1 MKDNHPYIVKVFV
14 AILSLFLA
22 ATATTRANDYL
33 EIQSHYSLYSV
44 GPEAIHV
51 KVPLWAYGRVNNYY
65 ITNNSYLYFKFK
77 GSSDVWFAVWFKA
90 DQKGENDVNNGKG
103 SGEVFITPGRGNIII
118 TNTYDGVRQQVN
130 ESEGWKKF
138 VVKQGE
144 VDDCSQLTTLEF
156 DWYPPESLTGK
167 DFTLGMHLEIN
178 KYSNESLA
186 YKKDFEFPTIFTG
199 GNNLQAPQLYSPYL
213 YVINE
218 DGNAGY
224 GLAAMPYVTFQ
235 TPINYTTSLDPMRE
249 IKTSSRS
256 GSIYVNT
263 ADTVQSNVTAEFTVF
278 RDESLGTKT
287 RITSSPTNI
296 PAYHRIYDLEAKEEK
311 DESGSLTGANTINW
325 TVRHPSEQDLM
336 ESDYFEVQRAYKS
349 DYSDAKTLEVVALR
363 RGTGEYS
370 YRDNSR
376 SEWKDRHVVND
387 TLPVTY
393 YVTDEGYTLTD
404 ADGNNLYRMKLRL
417 TAPNVIMPAQPVYYR
432 VRRASSA
439 AWGWDHE
446 FAKTTQVYRHNYLA
460 PLAKEQQDYTCDK
473 DFNENHKVHFN
484 LKIDNADVPYQPI
497 SIEDCELEYE
507 FAHSCSDTALMNI
520 HVADTLINSVK
531 EIYFETYKGGHIED
545 QRLRLKAG
553 DNKVT
558 VKEGD
563 SFCFCIVPREGT
575 MFEGYHYDYRYKWVN
590 LSSGNFDEWN
600 GYTINLGISYCDVYN
615 SGEKDY
621 RSEFWKEK
629 GEASDLNQARAR
641 WAICVHL

>member
-1 MKDNHPYIVKVFV
+1 M
-14 AILSLFLA
+14 L
-22 ATATTRANDYL
+22 ANDYL
-33 EIQSHYSLYSV
+33 EVQSHYSVYSV

-65 ITNNSYLYFKFK
+65 IANGSYLYFKYK
-77 GSSDVWFAVWFKA
+77 GSQDKWFAVYFKA

-138 VVKQGE
+138 VVKQGA

-167 DFTLGMHLEIN
+167 DFILGMYLEIN
-178 KYSNESLA
+178 KYSNGSLA

-235 TPINYTTSLDPMRE
+235 TPINYATSLDPMRE

-311 DESGSLTGANTINW
+311 DESGSLTGANTISW
-325 TVRHPSEQDLM
+325 TVRHSSAQDLM

-349 DYSDAKTLEVVALR
+349 DYSDAKTLEVVAMR
-363 RGTGEYS
+363 RGTDEYS

-393 YVTDEGYTLTD
+393 YVTDEDYTLTD
-404 ADGNNLYRMKLRL
+404 ADGNNIFRMKLKL

-446 FAKTTQVYRHNYLA
+446 FAKTAQVYRHNYLA

-484 LKIDNADVPYQPI
+484 LKIDNADVPYQPV

-507 FAHSCSDTALMNI
+507 FTQSCSDTAVMNI

-531 EIYFETYKGGHIED
+531 EIYFETYKGGYIED
-545 QRLRLKAG
+545 QRQRLKAG
-553 DNKVT
+553 DNEVT

-563 SFCFCIVPREGT
+563 SFCFYIVPREGT
-575 MFEGYHYDYRYKWVN
+575 MFEGYSYAYRYKFVN
-590 LSSGNFDEWN
+590 LSSGNFDKWN

-629 GEASDLNQARAR
+629 GEASNINQAKAR
-641 WAICVHL
+641 WKKCRLTSSNNSTNACSAPK